1 MQIIQISGN
10 EKKIELEGLD
20 RPQFLTFRNISVNAT
35 IRVVIERVG
44 AQNNDKIF
52 APISVA
58 TLLETQKKIQR
69 LEAQNILTVTKFG
82 ATKDTVDS
90 EELPVPGAPFISVA
104 SLQIAIGGEIGLGN
118 NDKAVIYLTGLDDL
132 PCSMIVKGGKT
143 ISTQYYKVMDEI
155 FEANHREKPLDVADY
170 SYLVF
175 KNDALQFPEKIEKVF
190 MSHDKETETFE
201 TVLADAESLYGLIA
215 VDGSEQHFGTKDAIV
230 VDVRGVKTIT
240 LYNEV
245 NQVINFYGVKFN

>member
-20 RPQFLTFRNISVNAT
+20 RPQFLTFRGISVNAK

-58 TLLETQKKIQR
+58 ALLETQKKIQR
-69 LEAQNILTVTKFG
+69 LEAQNILTVTSFSTGKG
-82 ATKDTVDS
+82 TKDEDGI
-90 EELPVPGAPFISVA
+90 PVPGKSTISVA
-104 SLQIAIGGEIGLGN
+104 SLQISIGGEIGLGN
-118 NDKAVIYLTGLDDL
+118 NDKAVIYLTGLDNVD
-132 PCSMIVKGGKT
+132 CSMIVKGGKT

-155 FEANHREKPLDVADY
+155 FEANHREKPLNVSDY

-175 KNDALQFPEKIEKVF
+175 ANDQEQFPEKIEKVF

-215 VDGSEQHFGTKDAIV
+215 LDGATQYFGTKDAIV

-240 LYNEV
+240 LYNEA
-245 NQVINFYGVKFN
+245 NKVINFYGVKFN